1 MPAVTSTGHISLVT
15 LDEASRDGHSKRA
28 APVRN
33 FLLEELA
40 DALDDRSGQFRYFF
54 ITTSGRVEPY
64 ASEDAAARQVS
75 ARADALPV
83 RPMEAAEAHAMI
95 ADFIDTLL
103 DGELADRLREAHK
116 GGTSSGRFL
125 QALSAYPRAR
135 RSWLSYRQRR
145 LESLALEWLQGI
157 GVDPARYGLEQPA
170 RSQEQETGLRF
181 APELEKRLN
190 ALRDQVREFGARGE
204 KARIAREALRPDL
217 RLDEIYHSNALRRNR
232 LDRAQTAEL
241 IARGTTVGGI
251 TLREHLEAI
260 NLAKALDRAARLA
273 ESDAPIT
280 EHAIR
285 ELHAQVFASI
295 DDENAGEYRR
305 TDARIVGR
313 DYLPPESVLVPA
325 LLREFTEWLE
335 DSAADA
341 VAKAA
346 AAQAKILNIAPF
358 VDGNGRVG
366 RLLSN
371 LILDASG
378 YPPAI
383 VRVEDSKRYYDGLSD
398 ADGGDMSGLLA
409 LLIDCVETSLG
420 RLTAAVR
427 NEGNV

>member
-1 MPAVTSTGHISLVT
+1 M
-15 LDEASRDGHSKRA
+15 
-28 APVRN
+28 RN

-54 ITTSGRVEPY
+54 IISSGRVEPY
-64 ASEDAAARQVS
+64 AAEDPAALRVS

-83 RPMEAAEAHAMI
+83 HPMEPDEAHAMI
-95 ADFIDTLL
+95 SDFIDTLL
-103 DGELADRLREAHK
+103 DGELADRLRKAHA
-116 GGTSSGRFL
+116 GGPSAGRFL

-145 LESLALEWLQGI
+145 LEGLAREWLRGA
-157 GVDPARYGLEQPA
+157 GVDATRYGLEQPV

-181 APELEKRLN
+181 APELEQRL
-190 ALRDQVREFGARGE
+190 AKLRDRVRAFGALGE
-204 KARIAREALRPDL
+204 RAERARALLRPEM
-217 RLDEIYHSNALRRNR
+217 RLDEIYNSNALRRNR

-260 NLAKALDRAARLA
+260 NLGKALDRAARLA
-273 ESDAPIT
+273 DSDAPIT

-305 TDARIVGR
+305 TDARIFGR

-335 DSAADA
+335 DSAADP

-378 YPPAI
+378 YPPTI
-383 VRVEDSKRYYDGLSD
+383 VRVEDSKRYYDGLSE

-409 LLIDCVETSLG
+409 LLIDCVEASLT
-420 RLTAAVR
+420 RLEAAVR
-427 NEGNV
+427 DEGNV